1 MATSLY
7 GANEQVTM
15 TVRFPELGYYVLPGH
30 VSHPGTVIGEV
41 RDGAGLGL
49 GSIWISERLN
59 TKSVEVLSGVAAAQ
73 ETTMGIAAGL
83 IANLTLR
90 NPLVVAAY
98 GSTMSLLTAG
108 RFALGIGRGQNP
120 LSDAAGVARLNFK
133 LLEDWI
139 TILRALWRGEAV
151 TYTGP
156 AGNLRNAT
164 LGLAVN
170 PPPPIIMAPMGERT
184 CYWAGRLCDGVV
196 FNSLWTPAAVERSSR
211 LVRQGAIDAGRDPDR
226 VRVWTIAVTACNP
239 SEEDVLNIVVRRMNT
254 YLALGDMFDHVCI
267 ANQWDRAVLDEVRA
281 IMFDTTG
288 TAKGSV
294 GDEHVSRELDVLR
307 RCRDLYPREWLEA
320 GCLIGSP
327 RHCADGMLERFDAG
341 ADGVLL
347 HGSVA
352 SALRPVIDAWAER
365 RPRDRFDRLD
375 ANPG

>member
-1 MATSLY
+1 MS
-7 GANEQVTM
+7 VK
-15 TVRFPELGYYVLPGH
+15 FPELGFYTLPGH
-30 VSHPGTVIGEV
+30 VSHPGTVITEV
-41 RDGAGLGL
+41 RDGHALGL
-49 GSIWISERLN
+49 GSVWISERLN

-73 ETTMGIAAGL
+73 DTAMGIAAGL
-83 IANLTLR
+83 IANLPLR

-108 RFALGIGRGQNP
+108 RFALGIGRGQHP
-120 LSDAAGVARLNFK
+120 LSDAAGVKRLNFR

-151 TYTGP
+151 TYSGP
-156 AGNLRNAT
+156 AGQLTRAT

-184 CYWAGRLCDGVV
+184 CYWAGRWADAVV

-211 LVRQGAIDAGRDPDR
+211 LVRQGAVDAGRDPQS
-226 VRVWTIAVTACNP
+226 VRVWTIAVTACDA
-239 SEEDVLNIVVRRMNT
+239 SEEDLLNIVVRRMNT

-267 ANQWDRAVLDEVRA
+267 ANQWDRSVLTDVRA
-281 IMFDTTG
+281 IMFDA
-288 TAKGSV
+288 TAVASKGSV

-307 RCRDLYPREWLEA
+307 RCRDLYPRAWLET
-320 GCLIGSP
+320 GCLLGSAQ
-327 RHCADGMLERFDAG
+327 HCADGMLERFDAG

-352 SALRPVIDAWAER
+352 SALRPVVDAWAEI
-365 RPRDRFDRLD
+365 RPRARFAHLA
-375 ANPG
+375 ANPGR